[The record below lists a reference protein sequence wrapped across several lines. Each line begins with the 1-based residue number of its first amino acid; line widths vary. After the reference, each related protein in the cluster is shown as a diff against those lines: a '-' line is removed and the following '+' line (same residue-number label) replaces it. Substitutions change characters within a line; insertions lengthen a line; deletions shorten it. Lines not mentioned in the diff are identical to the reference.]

1 MEEEEDG
8 HAHIRPMRL
17 IQMNEKKKE
26 RSSRKLPYFHLIFYL
41 QLFMLLVFSLLLYK
55 KIFQASV
62 AELIFPLETSVFN

>member
-41 QLFMLLVFSLLLYK
+41 QLLIFSLLLYK